1 MSGRVHTL
9 SPSCN
14 PIRRVKSAVHALPHA
29 IACNQHTDCVEPL
42 HNVPHFPFVNRLSSS
57 IAMQREKELEHS
69 QTPTVEERRGGQGR
83 NRLAVNC
90 GGQWRWMGRGA
101 ECRPSSSPTR
111 RRGRGTVQHIMMN
124 TWWNRPSDSV
134 AADSGATMDGD
145 SNNSQSGPDLRTT
158 FFPGL
163 SRRRRPMIRAPTSA
177 ALRSR
182 WLPPLIHLGSIFLL
196 IITRTIIEPKL
207 GLIPHQWHVN
217 LWLVEEVCLV
227 VIYGSIKDL
236 MLWVC
241 LVDRL
246 VSWRSL
252 LIVLLWVQKCQPWAW
267 VSHTTHIWCNGVTE
281 DIVESVS
288 HYCSRNCMI
297 CMDPPSIPYSRML
310 KLVWLSWM
318 SLSIDDVMI
327 ISRWLALLLRCIATV
342 HLYVVFVCL

>member
-1 MSGRVHTL
+1 MADTRIAGEKTMPAAHVSCSAGPQMHLLLLSRSPYPFCRSAGSKTKWQSICLKFAAHSLTHSRRADTTVQLWRPPQSLHARVFISAIPGLGSHHVRSCPHSESELQSNSTGQVSCACSSPCHCMQSAHRLRWTPPQCTTL
-9 SPSCN
+9 SVRQQTLLVDSNATREGARAQPD
-14 PIRRVKSAVHALPHA
+14 
-29 IACNQHTDCVEPL
+29 TDG
-42 HNVPHFPFVNRLSSS
+42 RG
-57 IAMQREKELEHS
+57 
-69 QTPTVEERRGGQGR
+69 EERRGGQGR

-111 RRGRGTVQHIMMN
+111 RRGRGTVQHSMMN

-158 FFPGL
+158 FFPRL

-177 ALRSR
+177 APRSR

-236 MLWVC
+236 MLW
-241 LVDRL
+241 
-246 VSWRSL
+246 SAW
-252 LIVLLWVQKCQPWAW
+252 LID
-267 VSHTTHIWCNGVTE
+267 WCHGGVF
-281 DIVESVS
+281 S
-288 HYCSRNCMI
+288 
-297 CMDPPSIPYSRML
+297 
-310 KLVWLSWM
+310 
-318 SLSIDDVMI
+318 
-327 ISRWLALLLRCIATV
+327 
-342 HLYVVFVCL
+342 